1 MSETISDTNVVISA
15 EPALSNEKIVERK
28 TIVYET
34 RIDPTVIR
42 LAGEKVKDQ
51 LFARFGF
58 LKPKPEDV
66 QFVSM
71 DKYYEPYV
79 MVSGTYSLNY
89 YRKCVY
95 RVNIEKQVLEVILLD
110 HKLEPEQLMDSSV
123 KDRNVIKLEGEERIV
138 NEAKASLL
146 LDRFGQDVTLERLPF
161 APSERNPKKIL
172 ATCGAEDIAENADV
186 GMLRSRIYKRP
197 ADISRIVSELFE
209 VTERAVIHTPRF
221 RILYR
226 NLKTNEER
234 TIDFDGVTGERLQ
247 QRKPS
252 ISHGTISV
260 PPPPP
265 PPEQASD

>member
-1 MSETISDTNVVISA
+1 MSETISDVGAVISN
-15 EPALSNEKIVERK
+15 EPLPSSEKIAERK

-34 RIDPTVIR
+34 RVDPTVIR

-51 LFARFGF
+51 LFVRFGF
-58 LKPKPEDV
+58 LKPKPEEV

-79 MVSGTYSLNY
+79 MISGTYSLNY

-95 RVNIEKQVLEVILLD
+95 TVTIDKQVLEVILLD
-110 HKLEPEQLMDSSV
+110 HELKPEQSTDSSAR
-123 KDRNVIKLEGEERIV
+123 DRYVIKLEGEERIV

-146 LDRFGQDVTLERLPF
+146 LDRLGQDITLEKLPF

-186 GMLRSRIYKRP
+186 DMLRSRILKHP

-209 VTERAVIHTPRF
+209 VTERAVIYTPRF
-221 RILYR
+221 TVLYR

-234 TIDFDGVTGERLQ
+234 TIEFDGVTGERLQ
-247 QRKPS
+247 QRKRPV
-252 ISHGTISV
+252 SHGTVPV

-265 PPEQASD
+265 PPEE

>member
-1 MSETISDTNVVISA
+1 LSETISDVNVVIST
-15 EPALSNEKIVERK
+15 EPLPSNEKIAERK

-34 RIDPTVIR
+34 RLDPTVIK
-42 LAGEKVKDQ
+42 LTGEKVKDQ

-58 LKPKPEDV
+58 LKPKPEEV

-79 MVSGTYSLNY
+79 MISGTYSLNY
-89 YRKCVY
+89 YRKCFYTVS
-95 RVNIEKQVLEVILLD
+95 IDKQVLEVILLD
-110 HKLEPEQLMDSSV
+110 HKLEPEQSMDSSAR
-123 KDRNVIKLEGEERIV
+123 DRYVIKLEGEERIV

-146 LDRFGQDVTLERLPF
+146 LDRFGQDVTLEKLPF

-186 GMLRSRIYKRP
+186 DMLRSRILKRP
-197 ADISRIVSELFE
+197 TDINRIVSELFE
-209 VTERAVIHTPRF
+209 VTERAVIYTPRF
-221 RILYR
+221 TVLYR

-234 TIDFDGVTGERLQ
+234 TIEFDGVTGERLQ
-247 QRKPS
+247 QRKRAV
-252 ISHGTISV
+252 SHGTVSV

-265 PPEQASD
+265 PPEE

>member
-1 MSETISDTNVVISA
+1 MIST
-15 EPALSNEKIVERK
+15 EPLPSNEKIAERK

-34 RIDPTVIR
+34 RVDPTVIK

-58 LKPKPEDV
+58 LKPKPEEV

-79 MVSGTYSLNY
+79 MISGTYSLNY
-89 YRKCVY
+89 YRKCFYTVS
-95 RVNIEKQVLEVILLD
+95 IDKHVLEVILLD
-110 HKLEPEQLMDSSV
+110 HKLKPEQSMDSSAG
-123 KDRNVIKLEGEERIV
+123 DRYVIKLEGEERIV

-146 LDRFGQDVTLERLPF
+146 LDRLGQDVTLEKLPF

-186 GMLRSRIYKRP
+186 DMLRSRILKRP

-209 VTERAVIHTPRF
+209 VTERAVIYTPRF
-221 RILYR
+221 TVLYR
-226 NLKTNEER
+226 NLKTNEEK
-234 TIDFDGVTGERLQ
+234 TLEFDGVTGERFQ
-247 QRKPS
+247 QRKRPVS
-252 ISHGTISV
+252 RGTVSV

-265 PPEQASD
+265 PPEE

>member
-1 MSETISDTNVVISA
+1 VIST
-15 EPALSNEKIVERK
+15 EPLPSNEKIAERK

-34 RIDPTVIR
+34 RLDPTVIK
-42 LAGEKVKDQ
+42 LTGEKVKDQ

-58 LKPKPEDV
+58 LKPKPEEV

-79 MVSGTYSLNY
+79 MISGTYSLNY
-89 YRKCVY
+89 YRKCFYTVS
-95 RVNIEKQVLEVILLD
+95 IDKQVLEVILLD
-110 HKLEPEQLMDSSV
+110 HKLKPEQSMGSSAG
-123 KDRNVIKLEGEERIV
+123 DRYVIKLEGEERIV

-146 LDRFGQDVTLERLPF
+146 LDRFGQDVTLEKLPF

-172 ATCGAEDIAENADV
+172 ATCGAEDIAENADID
-186 GMLRSRIYKRP
+186 MLRSRILRRP

-209 VTERAVIHTPRF
+209 VTERAVIYTPRF
-221 RILYR
+221 TVLYR

-234 TIDFDGVTGERLQ
+234 TIEFDGVTGERLQ
-247 QRKPS
+247 QRKRAV
-252 ISHGTISV
+252 SHGTVSV

-265 PPEQASD
+265 PLEE

>member
-1 MSETISDTNVVISA
+1 LSETISDVNVVIST
-15 EPALSNEKIVERK
+15 EPIPSNEKIVERK

-34 RIDPTVIR
+34 RLDPTVIK
-42 LAGEKVKDQ
+42 LTGEKVKDQ

-58 LKPKPEDV
+58 LKPKPEEV

-79 MVSGTYSLNY
+79 MISGTYSLNY
-89 YRKCVY
+89 YRKCFYTVS
-95 RVNIEKQVLEVILLD
+95 IDKHVLEVILLD
-110 HKLEPEQLMDSSV
+110 HKLKPEQSMDSSAG
-123 KDRNVIKLEGEERIV
+123 DRYVIKLEGEERIV

-146 LDRFGQDVTLERLPF
+146 LDRLGQDVTLEKLPF

-186 GMLRSRIYKRP
+186 DMLRSRILKRP

-209 VTERAVIHTPRF
+209 VTERAVIYTPRF
-221 RILYR
+221 TVLYR
-226 NLKTNEER
+226 NLKTNEEK
-234 TIDFDGVTGERLQ
+234 TLEFDGVTGERLQ
-247 QRKPS
+247 QRKRPVS
-252 ISHGTISV
+252 RGTVSV

-265 PPEQASD
+265 PPEE